1 MIYEDLDNLD
11 SVNTEPIEEEALMTD
26 VEDFESTGAYDQYIL
41 ETVMLPK
48 DDGFSWA
55 LFMKQKRDS
64 DANII
69 GYCHSNPFLDNIV
82 YKVRFQDG
90 LISKY
95 GANLIAENIY
105 SQTDPDDNEFLFL
118 NYIFDYRSTDMA
130 LEARTFFRG

>member
-48 DDGFSWA
+48 DDGFSRA

-69 GYCHSNPFLDNIV
+69 VYCHSNPVLDNIV

-95 GANLIAENIY
+95 GANLIAE
-105 SQTDPDDNEFLFL
+105 
-118 NYIFDYRSTDMA
+118 IFTRRQILMIMS
-130 LEARTFFRG
+130 FFS